1 MPKLN
6 PNQVAAAQ
14 AQGYEEKSEELKP
27 LPIADGKPYVYK
39 LVGCTSG
46 PAKSNP
52 SKIQWTW
59 EMTLDGLYH
68 PEFVGKGYL
77 ERIWHYTPVDGGQEW
92 AIAKMLHAF
101 GYSPDTDTDELINDE
116 ATVLAFLTLDS
127 YGTPPKVT
135 MKARRFAYHDE
146 TEFPPAQGTEPPF
159 GGADDPNVPAQ
170 AYASVAAAQQAPSAV
185 AVTAPADDPWA
196 KAPETPAAASVPPQ
210 AQADEND
217 TF

>member
-14 AQGYEEKSEELKP
+14 AQGYEAKAEDKP
-27 LPIADGKPYVYK
+27 LQPLPVADGKPYVYK

-52 SKIQWTW
+52 QRIQWTW
-59 EMTLDGLYH
+59 EMTLDGRYH

-116 ATVLAFLTLDS
+116 ATVLAFLIVDS
-127 YGTPPKVT
+127 YGTPPKIS

-146 TEFPPAQGTEPPF
+146 AEHPQAQGSEPPF
-159 GGADDPNVPAQ
+159 GGDNDPYAPA
-170 AYASVAAAQQAPSAV
+170 AVGAVAAPK
-185 AVTAPADDPWA
+185 DDPWA
-196 KAPETPAAASVPPQ
+196 VSQPSDAVSVPPQ
-210 AQADEND
+210 AEGAPDD